1 MKYIVNGKRK
11 FANLQDALAYASL
24 IYRRTGNIVAV
35 EQIN

>member
-11 FANLQDALAYASL
+11 FATMQEALDYAAS

-35 EQIN
+35 EAI

>member
-11 FANLQDALAYASL
+11 FVTLQDALDYAAL

-35 EQIN
+35 EAL